1 LNSLIDSEP
10 KKKKKNKKK
19 KKGLA
24 DFMDDDTEVTAFK
37 KDESETVD
45 EVLVSVVTVSEDK

>member
-1 LNSLIDSEP
+1 
-10 KKKKKNKKK
+10 
-19 KKGLA
+19 
-24 DFMDDDTEVTAFK
+24 MDDDTEVTAFK